1 MKPVTKTILAGTLI
15 LAGTA
20 FAKEG
25 VQDPA
30 VKARM
35 ELMGVIAANTKMLG
49 EMAGGKA
56 TFNAQAAATAKANL
70 AAAAAEI
77 PAAWAASAGPA
88 RPAIRSTRTDSAA
101 TERHHAVVCV
111 QQDVQAQGVVIH
123 GHGLA
128 RPYDARRASP
138 CLCIE
143 PRHRLPDQGCKICR
157 AAGIFGGRRHR
168 ADRAARPGR
177 GGSGAC
183 GQGNQA
189 EQRGGTHRGIL

>member
-77 PAAWAASAGPA
+77 PAKFEPQATDPVSDAKSDIWTNWDDFLTKSETFLAQAEALDATSLESIQAGM
-88 RPAIRSTRTDSAA
+88 
-101 TERHHAVVCV
+101 
-111 QQDVQAQGVVIH
+111 G
-123 GHGLA
+123 
-128 RPYDARRASP
+128 
-138 CLCIE
+138 
-143 PRHRLPDQGCKICR
+143 
-157 AAGIFGGRRHR
+157 GIG
-168 ADRAARPGR
+168 
-177 GGSGAC
+177 GAC
-183 GQGNQA
+183 KA
-189 EQRGGTHRGIL
+189 CHSVYKS